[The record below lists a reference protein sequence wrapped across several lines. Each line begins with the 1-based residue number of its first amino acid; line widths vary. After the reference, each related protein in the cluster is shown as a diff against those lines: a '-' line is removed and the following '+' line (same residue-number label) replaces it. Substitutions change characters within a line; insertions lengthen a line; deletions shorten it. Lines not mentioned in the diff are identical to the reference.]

1 MPTNYFSSYDGMK
14 VMAEVDSEGRN
25 VAGSINT
32 INGLIPASARPDNK
46 LVSRSELAD
55 ELGEFGYSVAD
66 GDPTTG
72 EPVVAGDKSPHMVYL
87 VKDDDA
93 PGDDKYFEWIWAAQD
108 TDPVT
113 YAWEKIGE
121 TSFELDIDTE
131 TFRTGILIDQNT
143 PLLVDDDTP
152 MVENDDVTLVKAVNG
167 DEIIARRAREDVNG
181 ESLELR
187 VENGKVSGIGGKD
200 LVQPGLATVATTGNY
215 NDLSDKP
222 NLTVYAE
229 TEDLADVAF
238 SGSYNDLVDKPPIPA
253 AQVQSDWAQTDSTSA
268 NYINNKPGIVV
279 LTGEEYF
286 DDFAYTEQNYNANIK
301 GKEVVYVMGGS
312 NNRIY
317 KLSVISDYGSYL
329 GFSATFCE
337 SGRQENYYFQ
347 WNRNS
352 GQTKGGQLKN
362 NIGQNYNMF
371 QIENPDGNNKK
382 FLVYQPSQVNPKT
395 CVWQSFPGDGFV
407 GYKSERFT
415 NVTTGYEGGGNDLL
429 LLHKLLINDVG
440 NGEKKFL
447 ALERN
452 ANGSFTGANAYALA
466 TVATS
471 GSYDDLVT
479 KAPVFAGST
488 SGLVPAATAGDAA
501 KALRGDGTWGDV
513 SNVSVSYDAVNEEL
527 HLDFSNGGN

>member
-14 VMAEVDSEGRN
+14 VMAEVDSAGN
-25 VAGSINT
+25 NIAGSLGSINSK
-32 INGLIPASARPDNK
+32 IPGEASSSNQ
-46 LVSRSELAD
+46 LVTKSELA
-55 ELGEFGYSVAD
+55 EFGYSVAD

-72 EPVVAGDKSPHMVYL
+72 EPVVTGDKSPHMVYL

-93 PGDDKYFEWIWAAQD
+93 PGEDKYFEWIWAAQD

-131 TFRTGILIDQNT
+131 TFRTSILIDQNT

-167 DEIIARRAREDVNG
+167 NEIIARRAREDVNG

-200 LVQPGLATVATTGNY
+200 IVQPGLATVATTGNY
-215 NDLSDKP
+215 DDLSDKP
-222 NLTVYAE
+222 DLTVYAE

-238 SGSYNDLVDKPPIPA
+238 SGSYNDLEDRPPIPA

-317 KLSVISDYGSYL
+317 KLSVISYYGSYL
-329 GFSATFCE
+329 GFSATLCE

-352 GQTKGGQLKN
+352 GQTKGGQLKY

-407 GYKSERFT
+407 GYRLERFT
-415 NVTTGYEGGGNDLL
+415 NVTTGYEGGGGNDLL

-447 ALERN
+447 ALERD

-479 KAPVFAGST
+479 KAPVFTGST